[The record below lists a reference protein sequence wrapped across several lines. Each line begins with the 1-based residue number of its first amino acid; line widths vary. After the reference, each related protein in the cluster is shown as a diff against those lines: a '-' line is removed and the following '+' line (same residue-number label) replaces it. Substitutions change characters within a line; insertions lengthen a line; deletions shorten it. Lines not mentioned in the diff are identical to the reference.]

1 VRGDNYMG
9 EGFEGLNEFIT
20 IIAIYLI
27 GACFLIV
34 YGFIT
39 KKKKEK
45 IFIFSIFALWLMS
58 PFFIYLFS
66 NLDNYTREVKLEKTY
81 PSEELVRESFSHR
94 DNEYVS
100 LTNVT
105 FDNGVLRLRIDIDE
119 KSLKKAL
126 INLRQKAMEDEE
138 YAKVHFTSEEKK
150 EKILIELSHHHI
162 FKEIYYTHDIRWD
175 LTSKTTMPTN
185 IITEVYYKGELF
197 QSIGNMANAVSME
210 KSKELYHALLSEE

>member
-1 VRGDNYMG
+1 MEN
-9 EGFEGLNEFIT
+9 FNIWEFIIT
-20 IIAIYLI
+20 ALLLI
-27 GACFLIV
+27 VLYIFVACCLIV
-34 YGFIT
+34 YGFKT

-45 IFIFSIFALWLMS
+45 VLSFIIAIAWLMS
-58 PFFIYLFS
+58 PFLIDPYFKLQEH
-66 NLDNYTREVKLEKTY
+66 LYTVKLEKTY
-81 PSEELVRESFSHR
+81 PSEELVRESFSR
-94 DNEYVS
+94 VDNEYVS

-105 FDNGVLRLRIDIDE
+105 FDNGVLRLQIDIDE

-126 INLRQKAMEDEE
+126 INFRQKAMENEE

-162 FKEIYYTHDIRWD
+162 FKEIYHTHHIRWY
-175 LTSKTTMPTN
+175 LNRKTTMPTK